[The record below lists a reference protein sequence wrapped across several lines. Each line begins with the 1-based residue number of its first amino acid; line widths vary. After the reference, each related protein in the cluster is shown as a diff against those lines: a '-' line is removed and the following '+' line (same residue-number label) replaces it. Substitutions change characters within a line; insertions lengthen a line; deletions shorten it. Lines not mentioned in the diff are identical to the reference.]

1 MGAEAAAVTA
11 PESPDTPLCAPV
23 AAVEGASGATEP
35 ENACEQPDINP
46 YRHDHNPLNADPH
59 GGICPACEWERDD

>member
-1 MGAEAAAVTA
+1 MTA

-35 ENACEQPDINP
+35 ANACEQQSVNNP
-46 YRHDHNPLNADPH
+46 TPKGLHP
-59 GGICPACEWERDD
+59 